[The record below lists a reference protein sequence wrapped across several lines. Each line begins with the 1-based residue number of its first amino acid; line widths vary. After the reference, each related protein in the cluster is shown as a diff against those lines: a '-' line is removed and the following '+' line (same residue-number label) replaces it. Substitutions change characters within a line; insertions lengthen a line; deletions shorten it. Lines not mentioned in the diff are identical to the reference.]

1 MSRGPTADVFHIEL
15 HTLTQSFTQKT
26 EKCCHKAPPVLFTPK
41 MTVNSVEKKKQDLVI
56 LFIIF
61 VRVNIVLEKVV
72 SSGHGDLLLFFG
84 GELLEAKE
92 QESLEILGLL
102 LNGLSH
108 TDIDGLGS
116 GFFGKLHD
124 VDELRFIE
132 KLHGGLFSDLDE
144 EFLGLMFDKASE
156 ITMRVL
162 FGSFGKENLGTDLI
176 GDELLVVKGELGK
189 ENFIFGGSF
198 NYGHHFWWLGSGTA
212 FSSVGNAKSR
222 AGR

>member
-41 MTVNSVEKKKQDLVI
+41 MTVNSVEKKQDLVI

-72 SSGHGDLLLFFG
+72 SSGHGDLLLFFST
-84 GELLEAKE
+84 ELLEAKE
-92 QESLEILGLL
+92 QERLEILGLL
-102 LNGLSH
+102 LNSLSH

-144 EFLGLMFDKASE
+144 EFLGLLFYETSK

-162 FGSFGKENLGTDLI
+162 FSSFGKENLGADLI
-176 GDELLVVKGELGK
+176 GDELLVVKGEFGK
-189 ENFIFGGSF
+189 ENFIFRGSF
-198 NYGHHFWWLGSGTA
+198 NLGHHFWWLGSGNA